1 MEVPLPNVPGLNEL
15 LTGFLYMGR
24 GLNTVI
30 WWLANL
36 ILGMFGKS
44 IPIQLVGLVNIFVW
58 GALIYYA
65 LSWTKHSAKYIFIIV
80 ATIIIVGILSS
91 ILYPPGTQSQ
101 NTQNITCGP
110 GTVAVNGTCELES
123 NINLIQALIS
133 KIGGECQ
140 SGCVAYNQTHCS
152 CPQYVRKT

>member
-36 ILGMFGKS
+36 VLGMFGMS
-44 IPIQLVGLVNIFVW
+44 IPIQLVGFVNIIVW

-65 LSWTKHSAKYIFIIV
+65 LSWTKHSVKYVFIIV
-80 ATIIIVGILSS
+80 ATILIVGILSS
-91 ILYPPGTQSQ
+91 VFYPPSAGSQ
-101 NTQNITCGP
+101 NTSNITCGP
-110 GTVAVNGTCELES
+110 GTVSVNGTCELES
-123 NINLIQALIS
+123 NLNQILTFIS
-133 KIGGECQ
+133 KIAGQCQ
-140 SGCVAYNQTHCS
+140 SGCVAYNETHCS
-152 CPQYVRKT
+152 CPQYVPKS